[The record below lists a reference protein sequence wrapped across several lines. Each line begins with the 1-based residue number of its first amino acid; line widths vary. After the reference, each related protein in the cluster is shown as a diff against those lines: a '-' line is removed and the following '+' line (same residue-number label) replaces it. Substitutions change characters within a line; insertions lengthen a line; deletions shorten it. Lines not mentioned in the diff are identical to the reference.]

1 MPTPAVARALIT
13 SAIQRTSSLPSLAG
27 IPEPARTPRRSLPA
41 LVVSHLHNAPAR
53 VPQMLDLADC
63 PARPWRGA
71 GSQPAMIVTR
81 GDECWRVKAT
91 ADATC
96 SAMEVTLGKL
106 FQLTGL
112 VAPDTGL
119 VAAVEGLPTGS
130 RHVGSRFE
138 ADFQDLGDFLV
149 SDAAAALVA
158 AADPSARS
166 TYEALRADHAQA
178 VSDNARLLNDA
189 GVEWW
194 ALRGEDAQQHA
205 ANDRRRFNTL
215 DAMNRLLPRPLRC
228 EQLRHFIASRWL
240 CNWDQLNYRLE
251 NFGYTL
257 RNGVRVGMSLDFGA
271 CGPLGFRDLQTG
283 AMLPKAASQVVA
295 IAQRPPSLFA
305 IPPAYVGNVGHF
317 DAMCGDS
324 GPLHDLTAWPYGFQS
339 DSIAALF
346 RPPVA
351 LDPDVSDTLLE
362 MGYRL
367 ERLPVPA
374 LTAVIERHWP
384 EGPGGAASAWP
395 TAAELAAHLLR
406 RRDALL
412 ARFDP
417 AQIADWVQADPD
429 RAARVR
435 QELTNAAQAM
445 LRAPA
450 DRPD

>member
-1 MPTPAVARALIT
+1 LIP

-166 TYEALRADHAQA
+166 TYEALRTDHSQA

-205 ANDRRRFNTL
+205 ANDQRRFNAL

-228 EQLRHFIASRWL
+228 EQLRHFIASHWL

-283 AMLPKAASQVVA
+283 AMLPKAASQAVA
-295 IAQRPPSLFA
+295 IAQRPPSLF
-305 IPPAYVGNVGHF
+305 PVPLSYVSNVGHF
-317 DAMCGDS
+317 DAMCGDC
-324 GPLHDLTAWPYGFQS
+324 GPLQDVTAWPYGFQS
-339 DSIAALF
+339 ESIASLF
-346 RPPVA
+346 RPPLA
-351 LDPDVSDTLLE
+351 LDPAVADTLAE

-367 ERLPVPA
+367 GLLPLSA

-384 EGPGGAASAWP
+384 EGPAGAASAWP

>member
-1 MPTPAVARALIT
+1 VAPALIT

-27 IPEPARTPRRSLPA
+27 IPDPARTPRRSLPA

-63 PARPWRGA
+63 PARPWQGA

-81 GDECWRVKAT
+81 GDERWRVKAT
-91 ADATC
+91 ADASC
-96 SAMEVTLGKL
+96 SAMEVTLGNL

-119 VAAVEGLPTGS
+119 VAAVEGLPTGT

-178 VSDNARLLNDA
+178 VSDNAGLLNDA

-205 ANDRRRFNTL
+205 ANDQRRFNAL
-215 DAMNRLLPRPLRC
+215 DAMNRRLPRPLRC

-257 RNGVRVGMSLDFGA
+257 REGKRVGMSLDFGA
-271 CGPLGFRDLQTG
+271 CGPLGFRDPQSG
-283 AMLPKAASQVVA
+283 AMLAKRYSGGVA
-295 IAQRPPSLFA
+295 IAQRPPSLFP
-305 IPPAYVGNVGHF
+305 IPLAYVANVGQF
-317 DAMCGDS
+317 DAMSDDPGE
-324 GPLHDLTAWPYGFQS
+324 LHDVTPWPYGFQS
-339 DSIAALF
+339 DSVVALF

-351 LDPDVSDTLLE
+351 PHPEVADTLAE
-362 MGYRL
+362 MAYRL
-367 ERLPVPA
+367 GRLPVSA
-374 LTAVIERHWP
+374 ISAVIQRHWP
-384 EGPGGAASAWP
+384 VLPDGAGQRWP
-395 TAAELAAHLLR
+395 TAADLSGQLLA

-417 AQIADWVQADPD
+417 AQIAGWVQADPD
-429 RAARVR
+429 RALRIQ
-435 QELTNAAQAM
+435 QEVASAT
-445 LRAPA
+445 RAVLGSPPH
-450 DRPD
+450 RPD